1 MWNSTTRDNPIV
13 FVNFFSHQ
21 TVLPHRS
28 LCTRAQ
34 LLCFSASARK
44 KSRYSIRKEMHI
56 HDHSPSQQ
64 SRAGCGSLGGQ
75 EQGGTAVN
83 KWNFPKLKNVL
94 LQTRSKQKTK
104 SVLDVKIVHSQ
115 KKSLFTFVEVLKIVV
130 EGFENAFIFSISW
143 QFPFPNWI
151 VLEFLSEHDLYF

>member
-75 EQGGTAVN
+75 EQGGAAVN

-104 SVLDVKIVHSQ
+104 SVLESKDRSLP
-115 KKSLFTFVEVLKIVV
+115 KKEFVYICRGFKNVV

-151 VLEFLSEHDLYF
+151 VLEFLSEHDIYF